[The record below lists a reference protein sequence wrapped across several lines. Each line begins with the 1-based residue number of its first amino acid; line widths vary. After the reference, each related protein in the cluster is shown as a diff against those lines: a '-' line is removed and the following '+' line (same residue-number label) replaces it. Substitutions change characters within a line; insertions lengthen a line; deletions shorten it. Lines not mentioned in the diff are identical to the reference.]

1 MDDILKR
8 FLKYVAIDTTSN
20 DESKTIPSFAG
31 ERDLADLLKTEL
43 CEMGVE
49 DAEVTENCFVFAT
62 VPATKGYENKK
73 TIGLLAHLDTAPDCI
88 RKNVQPRIHTKYAGQ
103 ILELED
109 NVVIDPQCYPELEQ
123 YLGDDIVTSDGRTLL
138 GCDDKAGIAII
149 MDVVHSL
156 VTHPEL
162 KHGKIRIAFTPD
174 EEVSIGGASVFDV
187 EKFGADYGITV
198 DGDGIG
204 EFNYETF
211 YAFSYDVELEGNNI
225 HPAEAKGK
233 MINACTLAAEFDRLL
248 PQDMRPENTEGRE
261 GFIHLYEVNAQV
273 ESAKLGYILRDFEID
288 GLENKKLLFQKAAE
302 TIEKR
307 YGEGRVKLTGIHEY
321 SNPKA
326 EIEKHPELIETC
338 LKAYRNCGVKPI
350 IKPIRG
356 GTDGSTLADKK
367 LACVN
372 IFLGGHNYHNCRE
385 FVSVQA
391 MKKSADILLQIVTC
405 SETQE

>member
-88 RKNVQPRIHTKYAGQ
+88 GKNVQPRIHTKYAGQ

-187 EKFGADYGITV
+187 KKFGADYGITV

-273 ESAKLGYILRDFEID
+273 
-288 GLENKKLLFQKAAE
+288 
-302 TIEKR
+302 
-307 YGEGRVKLTGIHEY
+307 
-321 SNPKA
+321 
-326 EIEKHPELIETC
+326 
-338 LKAYRNCGVKPI
+338 
-350 IKPIRG
+350 
-356 GTDGSTLADKK
+356 
-367 LACVN
+367 
-372 IFLGGHNYHNCRE
+372 
-385 FVSVQA
+385 
-391 MKKSADILLQIVTC
+391 
-405 SETQE
+405 